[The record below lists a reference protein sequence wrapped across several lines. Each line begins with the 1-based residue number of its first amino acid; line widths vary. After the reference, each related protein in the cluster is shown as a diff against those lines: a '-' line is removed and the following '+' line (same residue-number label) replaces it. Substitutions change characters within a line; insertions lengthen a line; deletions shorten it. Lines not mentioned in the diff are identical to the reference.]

1 MAEVKNAFI
10 KSKMNK
16 DLDARI
22 LPSGEYRNA
31 INAQIS
37 RSEGADVG
45 ALENVLG
52 NKLEHA
58 FETSVPN
65 LFSIGYF
72 VDEVRNNI
80 YVFLTDNQTS
90 TFNPTGVGSNHF
102 IFQYNTSTGTPTK
115 LVEGA
120 FLNFSTISPIHGV
133 NLLES
138 LLFFTDNRNQPR
150 KINID
155 NTLGYYTTEDQISV
169 ARFSPYESI
178 ELWQENSTTAGEY
191 ETTMKDVISKAYPS
205 GGTCK
210 TVAITALTSFP
221 VTDASFG
228 EGIYIKNGDVVEY
241 INSTGNIVPFTPAI
255 TVGAAGYNKTT
266 KVLEVS
272 SAITLASETTL
283 VINPNTY
290 YQKGYNGDPNF
301 LTDKFVRFS
310 YRFRFDDGE
319 YSIMAPFTQPA
330 FIPQQDGYFLNSSQ
344 TAAAY
349 APQGGIGDQQQ
360 TFESTVVDFMQNKVN
375 KINLRIPLPTS
386 KATLG
391 STLHITAIDILY
403 KESDGLAVQ
412 VITTIPVDNTFVGT
426 DTIFDFEYQ
435 SQKPYKTLPEK
446 DLIRVYDKT
455 PVKALSQEIISNRVV
470 YGNFQDKHTPPASLN
485 YNVNVTEKSPFD
497 LQTGAAT
504 QNGALVSPT
513 SINLSNA
520 TGNIQVGSIISGS
533 GIPTETSVV
542 TVTGSP
548 ATNVTVN
555 KDVTSVTTASF
566 TFTPAGEDQ
575 NTTSI
580 IEYPNSSVKTNRNYQ
595 IGVVLSDKFGRQST
609 TILSNNKDS
618 VVVQGQTYIGST
630 LYSPYID
637 SGTDPSTWPGNSLK
651 LLFNDPIESTPNTFT
666 NYPGVYNGD
675 VTSLSYNPLG
685 WYSYKV
691 VVKQTEQ
698 EYYNVYTAGALK
710 GDPTVNTQDLS
721 NSSIVLIND
730 NINKVP
736 RDLSEVGPTDRTY
749 RSSVQLFGR
758 VENIISPTVG
768 GTPQY
773 SNTGNQQYYPTTR
786 SFTTNTIEDLYDS
799 FDVASSLVTT
809 AECYQYDL
817 SGVANEQ
824 VSYDTCD
831 GVTTVWTAIPGSLST
846 TVCAKVNTP
855 VATTGAPTILQKPN
869 ECSVNIP
876 ITSTDNPFHAFFRA
890 ESDPFLAYMTT
901 SQIPSEQFGVANSAA
916 KPFVTVENLAILETE
931 ATESRLDIF
940 WETSTAGSVIDLN
953 NLILNDSGGSSGFS
967 DFNSSNFTE
976 AAGPGN
982 LNVLSSNFALTDN
995 LGADLNPT
1003 LYSTFALTLN
1013 TVISDGGV
1021 DNTSYFVLNRTAAL
1035 NDYNIAI
1042 TNAFLQNV
1050 FYQAG
1055 SGSSTVSPT
1064 KWTFS
1069 FSWVLTDTA
1078 TSTTTTG
1085 SSTKLVDMG
1094 NESPVIYL
1102 NDGTTPAPATEA
1114 ITIDFSSTATIKSLK
1129 ARNGAYNGAT
1139 APQNSNTGSQLVWSL
1154 EARKTVNGTEGDSN
1168 SLFSSTN
1175 SSTSTESSFSFNWLN
1190 TGAAVGYTVTI
1201 KVTDAN
1207 DLDAGEKT
1215 DTIVYTISSGLTT
1228 SATNYCYTGNCGGS
1242 QPENFQPS
1250 VVFISGAANSQYN
1263 GYYLFVDRFEDLPVV
1278 NGNVQL
1284 NWTDAYKGVDDP
1296 DECGREAGNYN
1307 GLMFGSSLSVV
1318 FGYYDGTD
1326 SSTDCSA
1333 CGNTD
1338 SGNECVG
1345 ACGQCSSTYSGN
1357 YPITIDTSSI
1367 TFDFI

>member
-412 VITTIPVDNTFVGT
+412 VITTIPVDNTFVG
-426 DTIFDFEYQ
+426 F
-435 SQKPYKTLPEK
+435 
-446 DLIRVYDKT
+446 
-455 PVKALSQEIISNRVV
+455 
-470 YGNFQDKHTPPASLN
+470 
-485 YNVNVTEKSPFD
+485 
-497 LQTGAAT
+497 
-504 QNGALVSPT
+504 
-513 SINLSNA
+513 
-520 TGNIQVGSIISGS
+520 
-533 GIPTETSVV
+533 
-542 TVTGSP
+542 
-548 ATNVTVN
+548 
-555 KDVTSVTTASF
+555 
-566 TFTPAGEDQ
+566 
-575 NTTSI
+575 
-580 IEYPNSSVKTNRNYQ
+580 
-595 IGVVLSDKFGRQST
+595 
-609 TILSNNKDS
+609 
-618 VVVQGQTYIGST
+618 
-630 LYSPYID
+630 
-637 SGTDPSTWPGNSLK
+637 
-651 LLFNDPIESTPNTFT
+651 
-666 NYPGVYNGD
+666 
-675 VTSLSYNPLG
+675 
-685 WYSYKV
+685 
-691 VVKQTEQ
+691 
-698 EYYNVYTAGALK
+698 
-710 GDPTVNTQDLS
+710 
-721 NSSIVLIND
+721 
-730 NINKVP
+730 
-736 RDLSEVGPTDRTY
+736 
-749 RSSVQLFGR
+749 
-758 VENIISPTVG
+758 
-768 GTPQY
+768 
-773 SNTGNQQYYPTTR
+773 
-786 SFTTNTIEDLYDS
+786 
-799 FDVASSLVTT
+799 
-809 AECYQYDL
+809 
-817 SGVANEQ
+817 
-824 VSYDTCD
+824 
-831 GVTTVWTAIPGSLST
+831 
-846 TVCAKVNTP
+846 
-855 VATTGAPTILQKPN
+855 
-869 ECSVNIP
+869 
-876 ITSTDNPFHAFFRA
+876 
-890 ESDPFLAYMTT
+890 
-901 SQIPSEQFGVANSAA
+901 
-916 KPFVTVENLAILETE
+916 
-931 ATESRLDIF
+931 
-940 WETSTAGSVIDLN
+940 
-953 NLILNDSGGSSGFS
+953 
-967 DFNSSNFTE
+967 
-976 AAGPGN
+976 
-982 LNVLSSNFALTDN
+982 
-995 LGADLNPT
+995 
-1003 LYSTFALTLN
+1003 
-1013 TVISDGGV
+1013 
-1021 DNTSYFVLNRTAAL
+1021 
-1035 NDYNIAI
+1035 
-1042 TNAFLQNV
+1042 
-1050 FYQAG
+1050 
-1055 SGSSTVSPT
+1055 
-1064 KWTFS
+1064 
-1069 FSWVLTDTA
+1069 
-1078 TSTTTTG
+1078 
-1085 SSTKLVDMG
+1085 
-1094 NESPVIYL
+1094 
-1102 NDGTTPAPATEA
+1102 
-1114 ITIDFSSTATIKSLK
+1114 
-1129 ARNGAYNGAT
+1129 
-1139 APQNSNTGSQLVWSL
+1139 
-1154 EARKTVNGTEGDSN
+1154 
-1168 SLFSSTN
+1168 
-1175 SSTSTESSFSFNWLN
+1175 
-1190 TGAAVGYTVTI
+1190 
-1201 KVTDAN
+1201 
-1207 DLDAGEKT
+1207 
-1215 DTIVYTISSGLTT
+1215 
-1228 SATNYCYTGNCGGS
+1228 
-1242 QPENFQPS
+1242 
-1250 VVFISGAANSQYN
+1250 
-1263 GYYLFVDRFEDLPVV
+1263 
-1278 NGNVQL
+1278 
-1284 NWTDAYKGVDDP
+1284 
-1296 DECGREAGNYN
+1296 
-1307 GLMFGSSLSVV
+1307 
-1318 FGYYDGTD
+1318 
-1326 SSTDCSA
+1326 
-1333 CGNTD
+1333 
-1338 SGNECVG
+1338 
-1345 ACGQCSSTYSGN
+1345 
-1357 YPITIDTSSI
+1357 
-1367 TFDFI
+1367 